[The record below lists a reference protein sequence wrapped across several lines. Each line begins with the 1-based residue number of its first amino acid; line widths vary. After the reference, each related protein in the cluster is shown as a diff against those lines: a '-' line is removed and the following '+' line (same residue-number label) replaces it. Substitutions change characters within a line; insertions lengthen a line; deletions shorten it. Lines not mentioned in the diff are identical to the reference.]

1 MKFRNPLFRISRNNR
16 EIGKFHYFPDLPTIN
31 ELAKQ
36 KEKSLAMTDKEK
48 TELIQEFDTEGIDNK
63 IEDIPV
69 SDGNA
74 PEEETDVAP
83 DSKLEAAEQE
93 AKETYNRLLRVS
105 AEFENYKKRSARE
118 AENFKKFANES
129 LVRELLPVADDME
142 RAIASSVQDSSRNP
156 VLDGVT
162 IIFEKLLKIL
172 DSFGVKPLESAVGKP
187 FNPGFH
193 EAAMVEESEEY
204 SENTVIREFQKGY
217 MLHDRLLRPAM
228 VVVSKEKKN

>member
-1 MKFRNPLFRISRNNR
+1 
-16 EIGKFHYFPDLPTIN
+16 
-31 ELAKQ
+31 
-36 KEKSLAMTDKEK
+36 MTDKE
-48 TELIQEFDTEGIDNK
+48 LMQEIDTEGIDNK
-63 IEDIPV
+63 IEDVPV
-69 SDGNA
+69 SDDNA
-74 PEEETDVAP
+74 PEEETEASP
-83 DSKLEAAEQE
+83 DSKLQAAEQE

-118 AENFKKFANES
+118 TENFKKFANES
-129 LVRELLPVADDME
+129 LVRDLLPVADDME
-142 RAIASSVQDSSRNP
+142 RAIASSRQESSSHP

-172 DSFGVKPLESAVGKP
+172 DSFGVKPVESAVGKP

-204 SENTVIREFQKGY
+204 PENTVIREFQKGY

>member
-1 MKFRNPLFRISRNNR
+1 M
-16 EIGKFHYFPDLPTIN
+16 
-31 ELAKQ
+31 
-36 KEKSLAMTDKEK
+36 
-48 TELIQEFDTEGIDNK
+48 QEFDTEGIDNK

-74 PEEETDVAP
+74 PEEETDVSP

-118 AENFKKFANES
+118 TENFKKFANES

-228 VVVSKEKKN
+228 VIVSKEKKN